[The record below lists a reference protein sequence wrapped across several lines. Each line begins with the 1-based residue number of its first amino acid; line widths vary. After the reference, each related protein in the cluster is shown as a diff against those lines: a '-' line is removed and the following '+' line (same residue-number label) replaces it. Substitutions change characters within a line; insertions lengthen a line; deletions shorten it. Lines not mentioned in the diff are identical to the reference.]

1 MKNLKEILTEATVNE
16 GRYRVAGCLAKG
28 NMKYGFM
35 VYNQDS
41 CILDVIQFNKLVE
54 YADYNGFDVEDYMGI
69 DKLDVGESVYDGA
82 SYIYT
87 RIW

>member
-1 MKNLKEILTEATVNE
+1 MKNLKEILTEANVNE
-16 GRYRVAGCLAKG
+16 SRLRVAGCLAKG

-41 CILDVIQFNKLVE
+41 NVVDVIQFNKLAE

-69 DKLDVGESVYDGA
+69 DKLNVGESSYDGA